1 MEIRVDAL
9 FLVFLFLLVPAG
21 FVALPGAAAHAKDR
35 QGDKVYRIGFLR
47 AGPPPKMWVEALK
60 QGLQERGYVEG
71 QNLVL
76 EFRFTEGSL
85 DQLPQLAE
93 ELVRSKVD
101 VILASSSPAAAAA
114 KKATTSVPIVFVN
127 VFDPIE
133 IGLVPSLAHPGGN
146 LTGLAATS
154 PEIAGKRLELLRE
167 VVPKLKRV
175 AVLTHPPTPSN
186 AKQLEGAEVAA
197 RTLGMQLQQIPVRDA
212 NDFDSAFEAARGADG
227 LLLLEIALFTTHRV
241 RLVELAARS
250 RLPAIYG
257 YREMVEAGGLMSYG
271 PYFPDMYRRAATY
284 VDKILKGA
292 KPADLPVE
300 APTKGMSGN
309 KRAIWRISLRRDS
322 VVPLAVEFGAF
333 DIDCGHLRV

>member
-1 MEIRVDAL
+1 MEMRVDAL

-21 FVALPGAAAHAKDR
+21 FVALPGAAAHAQDR

-186 AKQLEGAEVAA
+186 AKQESTA
-197 RTLGMQLQQIPVRDA
+197 
-212 NDFDSAFEAARGADG
+212 
-227 LLLLEIALFTTHRV
+227 
-241 RLVELAARS
+241 S
-250 RLPAIYG
+250 RPAIRG
-257 YREMVEAGGLMSYG
+257 S
-271 PYFPDMYRRAATY
+271 
-284 VDKILKGA
+284 I
-292 KPADLPVE
+292 
-300 APTKGMSGN
+300 
-309 KRAIWRISLRRDS
+309 
-322 VVPLAVEFGAF
+322 
-333 DIDCGHLRV
+333 